1 MMSTY
6 FNSAIWLVFLR
17 KYIGAPD
24 SEMAKRMGGK
34 KRGGGEGRVGG
45 KGGRGNVLG
54 GDVMKQMIERQTD
67 R

>member
-1 MMSTY
+1 MSTY

-24 SEMAKRMGGK
+24 SEMAKRMRGK
-34 KRGGGEGRVGG
+34 KRGGGGGEG

-54 GDVMKQMIERQTD
+54 GDVMKQMIETD